1 MPLIYYYKAIK
12 YISSYIY
19 RARENINL
27 STELF
32 YSFIDRLYLLPKVS
46 DESKDSVYL
55 SVELY

>member
-32 YSFIDRLYLLPKVS
+32 YSFTDRLYLLPKVS
-46 DESKDSVYL
+46 NKSKDSVYL